1 MADTLISIVENF
13 FAAVRDV
20 HRLGAGTKERSYYPA
35 LAELLNAL
43 GQDLKPK
50 VICLSDLGNTGA
62 GHPDFGLFAANQV
75 QKGEPRKGQMP
86 ERGVIEMKGVADETW
101 LTAASD
107 QVSKYFG
114 AYRLVIVSNIR
125 DFLIIGEGPDGK
137 ATKLERFRLSPD
149 AKTFWEMVA
158 TPRKSA
164 EHVGRAFGEYLKRA
178 LTQSVALREPK
189 DVAWFLASY
198 ARDALQRVEEAGDLP
213 ALANVRASLE
223 EALGVRFEAAKGDHF
238 FRSTLVQTLFYGVFS
253 AWVLWA
259 RETPRS
265 SPKFDWRTAI
275 WHLTVPFIREL
286 FQQLASPKHL
296 QPLGLVEV
304 LDWTAATL
312 NRVDTIEFFRR
323 FNDADAVQ
331 FFYEPFLEA
340 FDPELRKE
348 LGVWY
353 TPVEVVDYMVARVDK
368 ALRDDLGIA
377 DGLAS
382 ERVIVLDP
390 CCGTGA
396 FLASVI
402 RRINERLASK
412 GLGALQGQ
420 KLKEA
425 ALKRVFGFEI
435 MPAPFVVAHL
445 QMGLALKDMGATLD
459 TTTERAG
466 IYLTNAL
473 TGWEPHVSKPLPFPE
488 LAQEREAADKVK
500 QDAPILVVIGNPPYN
515 GFAGVT
521 PSPEERALT
530 NAYKQPK
537 KVRRPEGQGLN
548 DLYVRFFRMAERRI
562 VQKRTVTKK
571 DMFTEEV
578 SWDDAG
584 EGVVCFITNSEWL
597 DGLSHPAMRERY
609 LEAFDCIRIDNLN
622 GDSRETGKITPDGLP
637 DPSIFS
643 TEHNREGI
651 RKGTAVTTLI
661 RKTAHAPSE
670 TVEYRDLWGVNK
682 RQDLADSSDA
692 EPTAIYSKV
701 MPVFELGLPYAHIVV
716 RDDYFRWI
724 ALPDLFPA
732 SFPGVKTSR
741 DDFLVDIDREPLA
754 ARIADYFNP
763 AISNEDIRA
772 RFPQVMAKSDRFDP
786 TKTRADLLKRGP
798 KPENIVRYAYRPFDV
813 RWLYW
818 EPDTKLLDEKR
829 TDYWPHMTGGNLTLS
844 AQQKSRSEWQ
854 SAQLFQSMACLDLLD
869 RGSTNFPLKLQ
880 VSTSEDVLNVAAPIV
895 KFITERGLS
904 AERAFHHA
912 VANLH
917 APVFREENEGALRM
931 DWPRLPIPG
940 NADMLRASAELGERL
955 GLYLNPET
963 PAPGI
968 STGTLRPGLLMMG
981 TPAKQGGKPIDAAD
995 LALTAGWGSTQNN
1008 ASGTIVMPGRGLTK
1022 LRDYTPEE
1030 RAALDTE
1037 AVDQGMTLDV
1047 LLGLIGGKTLDVHLN
1062 GETYWA
1068 NIPEKVWDYS
1078 LGGYQVIKK
1087 WLSYR
1092 EQSVLGR
1099 PLKLDEA
1106 LYVSEMVRRIAAIL
1120 MMGPALDANYR
1131 ACAGDAQTY
1140 EQLGLSRDA
1149 ARERK
1154 EATRTKSGKADPRHE
1169 VVRKLDKKAKADKRK
1184 AKS

>member
-1 MADTLISIVENF
+1 MTDKLISIVENY

-20 HRLGAGTKERSYYPA
+20 HRLGSGTKERSYYPA
-35 LAELLNAL
+35 VAELLNAL
-43 GQDLKPK
+43 GQDLKPR

-62 GHPDFGLFAANQV
+62 GHPDFGLFAANQI

-101 LTAASD
+101 LTAATD
-107 QVSKYFG
+107 QISKYFG

-137 ATKLERFRLSPD
+137 ATKLEGFRLAPD
-149 AKTFWEMVA
+149 AATFWNMVA

-164 EHVGRAFGEYLKRA
+164 EHLGRAFGEYLKRA

-198 ARDALQRVEEAGDLP
+198 ARDALQRVQETGDLP

-286 FQQLASPKHL
+286 FQQLASPRHL
-296 QPLGLVEV
+296 QPLGLVQV
-304 LDWTAATL
+304 LDWTADTL

-323 FNDADAVQ
+323 INDQ
-331 FFYEPFLEA
+331 L
-340 FDPELRKE
+340 
-348 LGVWY
+348 
-353 TPVEVVDYMVARVDK
+353 
-368 ALRDDLGIA
+368 
-377 DGLAS
+377 S
-382 ERVIVLDP
+382 
-390 CCGTGA
+390 
-396 FLASVI
+396 
-402 RRINERLASK
+402 SK

-425 ALKRVFGFEI
+425 ALRRVFGFEI
-435 MPAPFVVAHL
+435 MPAPFVIAHL
-445 QMGLALKDMGATLD
+445 QLGLALKDMGAMLD

-488 LAQEREAADKVK
+488 LAQEREAADKLK
-500 QDAPILVVIGNPPYN
+500 QEAPILVVIGNPPYN

-521 PSPEERALT
+521 PSSEERALT
-530 NAYKQPK
+530 NAYKQPN
-537 KVRRPEGQGLN
+537 KVRKPEGQGLN
-548 DLYVRFFRMAERRI
+548 DLYIRFFRMAERRI

-571 DMFTEEV
+571 DMFSEDVT
-578 SWDDAG
+578 WDDAG

-597 DGLSHPAMRERY
+597 DGLSHSAMRERY

-622 GDSRETGKITPDGLP
+622 GDSRETGKQTPEGLP

-643 TEHNREGI
+643 TEYNREGI
-651 RKGTAVTTLI
+651 RKGTAVATLV
-661 RKTAHAPSE
+661 RRMAHIANE

-682 RQDLADSSDA
+682 RQHLADTADV
-692 EPTAIYSKV
+692 EPGAIYGKV
-701 MPVFELGLPYAHIVV
+701 TPVFELGLPFVHVV
-716 RDDYFRWI
+716 VGEGYFDWI

-741 DDFLVDIDREPLA
+741 DEFLVDIDRDALA
-754 ARIADYFNP
+754 ARIVDYFNP
-763 AISNEDIRA
+763 EIANDELRA
-772 RFPQVMAKSDRFDP
+772 RYPHVMTKSDRFDP
-786 TKTRADLLKRGP
+786 IITRSQLLKRGAIL
-798 KPENIVRYAYRPFDV
+798 ENIVRYAYRPFDV

-818 EPDTKLLDEKR
+818 EPETKLLDEKR
-829 TDYWPHMTGGNLTLS
+829 SDYWLHSAGGNVALS
-844 AQQKSRSEWQ
+844 AQQKSRSDWQ
-854 SAQLFQSMACLDLLD
+854 SSQIVQSIACLDLLD
-869 RGSTNFPLKLQ
+869 RGSTNFPLNLKI
-880 VSTSEDVLNVAAPIV
+880 SGSEEVPNASAPIL
-895 KFITERGLS
+895 KFMADRGQPPHS
-904 AERAFHHA
+904 VFYNV

-917 APVFREENEGALRM
+917 SPEFRAENEGALRM
-931 DWPRLPIPG
+931 DWPRVPIPG
-940 NADMLRASAELGERL
+940 QADLLKASAELGERL
-955 GLYLNPET
+955 SLYLNPDI

-968 STGTLRPGLLMMG
+968 SSGSMRPCLLTLG
-981 TPAKQGGKPIDAAD
+981 TPAKHCGKLIEAAD
-995 LALTAGWGSTQNN
+995 LALTVGWGSAQSS
-1008 ASGTIVMPGRGLTK
+1008 ASGTIVMPGRGMTK
-1022 LRDYTPEE
+1022 VRDYSPEE
-1030 RAALDTE
+1030 RAALDKE
-1037 AVDQGMTLDV
+1037 AADQGMTLNA
-1047 LLGLIGGKTLDVHLN
+1047 LLQLVGGKTYDVYLN
-1062 GETYWA
+1062 NETYWA

-1078 LGGYQVIKK
+1078 LGGYKVIKK

-1106 LYVSEMVRRIAAIL
+1106 LYVSEIVRRIAAIL
-1120 MMGPALDANYR
+1120 IMGPTLDANYR
-1131 ACAGDAQTY
+1131 ACVADAQTY

-1154 EATRTKSGKADPRHE
+1154 AAKVKKVGRADPRH
-1169 VVRKLDKKAKADKRK
+1169 KAVKQFDRK
-1184 AKS
+1184 AKGGRQ